1 MNLLLRRVS
10 RSNLQREL
18 PDEGLFEKCAVVRR
32 KMPLALLMS
41 LLRECLRVA
50 CNIFSLEKFAL
61 NSMAEAFTDLP
72 ARKKTK

>member
-1 MNLLLRRVS
+1 
-10 RSNLQREL
+10 
-18 PDEGLFEKCAVVRR
+18 
-32 KMPLALLMS
+32 MPLALLMS